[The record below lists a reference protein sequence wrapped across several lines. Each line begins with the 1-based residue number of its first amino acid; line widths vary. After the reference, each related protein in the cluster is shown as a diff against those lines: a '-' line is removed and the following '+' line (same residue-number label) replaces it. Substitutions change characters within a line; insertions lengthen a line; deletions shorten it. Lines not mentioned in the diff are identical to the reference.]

1 MSTFLLVNLL
11 LAHGSKHKTLRYTI
25 HSEQENIAAVAS
37 QQIWPFNK
45 EKHTSCDYKYQVQQ
59 NLSHTPNTTSG
70 L

>member
-1 MSTFLLVNLL
+1 MSTFLLVYLP

-25 HSEQENIAAVAS
+25 HGEQKNIAAVAS

-45 EKHTSCDYKYQVQQ
+45 ENNTNRDYKYQVQQ
-59 NLSHTPNTTSG
+59 NLSHPLNTTSR